1 MSCKKFFFLDYI
13 AIRIS
18 SYASRTLYLSL
29 SSCGNGIVRP
39 LKVSR
44 IYRTSNS
51 YVYSVEE
58 KGKEEEEESLVKF
71 FNFGS
76 LNLIIIF
83 LNEWKYSL

>member
-39 LKVSR
+39 LKLSR

-58 KGKEEEEESLVKF
+58 KGKEEEEEEESLVKF
-71 FNFGS
+71 FDFS
-76 LNLIIIF
+76 
-83 LNEWKYSL
+83 